1 MDAKQKEAAWLGSS
15 KEVLRSFPKPVRRKL
30 GHAVW
35 EAQLGR
41 FPHGVKPLHGFGGAS
56 VVEILA
62 DHDGN
67 AYRAVYTVRFA
78 DFVYVLHVFQKK
90 SKKGVKTP
98 ANVVELIRKRLKIA
112 EDDYEKWKAKRQN
125 ENQG

>member
-1 MDAKQKEAAWLGSS
+1 MDKKQKEAAWLGSS
-15 KEVLRSFPKPVRRKL
+15 KEVLRSFPQPVRQKL

-41 FPHGVKPLHGFGGAS
+41 FPHGAKPLQGFGGAS
-56 VVEILA
+56 VVEVLG

-67 AYRAVYTVRFA
+67 TFRAVYTVRFVE
-78 DFVYVLHVFQKK
+78 FVYVLHVFQKK

-98 ANVVELIRKRLKIA
+98 ANVIELIRKRLKIA
-112 EDDYEKWKAKRQN
+112 EDDYEKWKAKKQN
-125 ENQG
+125 THQS

>member
-1 MDAKQKEAAWLGSS
+1 
-15 KEVLRSFPKPVRRKL
+15 
-30 GHAVW
+30 VW

-41 FPHGVKPLHGFGGAS
+41 FPQGAKPLHGFGGAS

>member
-1 MDAKQKEAAWLGSS
+1 MDVKQKEAAWLGSS
-15 KEVLRSFPKPVRRKL
+15 KKVLRSFPKPVRRKL
-30 GHAVW
+30 GQAVW

-41 FPHGVKPLHGFGGAS
+41 FPQGAKPLHGFGGAS

-78 DFVYVLHVFQKK
+78 DLVYVLHVFQKK

-98 ANVVELIRKRLKIA
+98 ANVVELIRQRLKIA

-125 ENQG
+125 QDQS

>member
-1 MDAKQKEAAWLGSS
+1 MDGTQKEAAWLGSS
-15 KEVLRSFPKPVRRKL
+15 KKVLRTFPKPVRQKL
-30 GHAVW
+30 GQAVW

-41 FPHGVKPLHGFGGAS
+41 FPRGAKSLHGFGGAS

-62 DHDGN
+62 DHDGS

-78 DFVYVLHVFQKK
+78 DIVYVLHVFQKK
-90 SKKGVKTP
+90 SKKGAKTP
-98 ANVVELIRKRLKIA
+98 ANIVELIRKRLKIA

>member
-1 MDAKQKEAAWLGSS
+1 MDARQKEAAWLGSS
-15 KEVLRSFPKPVRRKL
+15 KKALRSFPKPVRLKL

-41 FPHGVKPLHGFGGAS
+41 FPHGAKPLHGFGGAG

-67 AYRAVYTVRFA
+67 TYRAVYTVRFA

-90 SKKGVKTP
+90 AKKGIKTP
-98 ANVVELIRKRLKIA
+98 GNVLELIRKRLKIA
-112 EDDYEKWKAKRQN
+112 EDNYEKWKAKRQN
-125 ENQG
+125 TDQS

>member
-41 FPHGVKPLHGFGGAS
+41 FPHGAKPLHGFGGAS

>member
-15 KEVLRSFPKPVRRKL
+15 KKVLRSFPKPVRLKL

-41 FPHGVKPLHGFGGAS
+41 FPQGAKPLHGFGGAS
-56 VVEILA
+56 VVEIVA

-78 DFVYVLHVFQKK
+78 DIVYVLHVFQKK

-112 EDDYEKWKAKRQN
+112 EDDYEKWKTKRQK
-125 ENQG
+125 ESQD